1 MQISTVNRP
10 SISLKGLLLSP
21 PAPTPVA
28 RRRCCVMATVLQNR
42 GLARID
48 NDQERGWS
56 VAITDDGDRVLR
68 EDPSGTL

>member
-1 MQISTVNRP
+1 
-10 SISLKGLLLSP
+10 
-21 PAPTPVA
+21 
-28 RRRCCVMATVLQNR
+28 MATVLQNR